1 MNKLFLTLSLL
12 LFSCNKNNVNW
23 YEGEFQEAL
32 ENSAE
37 KIIMVDFYADW

>member
-23 YEGEFQEAL
+23 YKGEFQEAL
-32 ENSAE
+32 ESSNK
-37 KIIMVDFYADW
+37 KIVMVDFYADW